1 MLSFVVMKE
10 PSVQNTLAP
19 LEFILSVAGTLMLLV
34 CLAVCLGGVFG
45 GGDLFGI
52 GAQEAC
58 VTARDNVLHTGY
70 QSNNPA
76 RVDGVQRDV
85 SAIPRQIEICDSS
98 PSASQRLL
106 AFLATFPSFAFAL
119 GFLGYA
125 WWLTRTARRRGL
137 FSPEVA
143 LGVLRLGLYVLVGA
157 VLVALL
163 RSWAEWRLLTTM
175 AGSDPG
181 DAALG
186 FFHLSWSTLIGGF
199 GVLTVGRVMAQSVR
213 MQREIDAT
221 V

>member
-1 MLSFVVMKE
+1 MKD
-10 PSVQNTLAP
+10 PSVENALAP
-19 LEFILSVAGTLMLLV
+19 LEFIVSVAGTLMLLI
-34 CLAVCLGGVFG
+34 CLAIGVG
-45 GGDLFGI
+45 AVLDRGDLFGI
-52 GAQEAC
+52 GADEAC
-58 VTARDNVLHTGY
+58 VTTPDNVLNTGY

-76 RVDGVQRDV
+76 RVDGLRPGV
-85 SAIPRQIEICDSS
+85 SAIPRQLEICDSS

-106 AFLATFPSFAFAL
+106 AFLGTFPPFAFAL
-119 GFLGYA
+119 GFLAYA

-143 LGVLRLGLYVLVGA
+143 LGVLRIGLYVVVGA

-163 RSWAEWRLLTTM
+163 RSWADWRLLTTM

-181 DAALG
+181 NAVPG

-199 GVLTVGRVMAQSVR
+199 GLLTVGRVMTESVR
-213 MQREIDAT
+213 MRREIDAT